1 MTKLEKLT
9 AVLDEIGVAYNLH
22 ESWHSC
28 SPTTYLE
35 LKATRI
41 VNDVEQRVPEH
52 GTFNVVFADDAEDV
66 YVSFYETGDEDEAAA
81 ITAAVPAVRAARSL
95 LATEA
100 EQKDDA

>member
-35 LKATRI
+35 LKATRT
-41 VNDVEQRVPEH
+41 VNYVGQHVPEH
-52 GTFNVVFADDAEDV
+52 GVFNVVFADDVEDG

-81 ITAAVPAVRAARSL
+81 IAAAVSEVQELHSL
-95 LATEA
+95 
-100 EQKDDA
+100 